1 MFIARYFSISTC
13 HHTKAWMA
21 KHVADP
27 YVRRSVKENY
37 RARSAFKLI
46 EMNDMYKFLEP
57 GQTVIDMGAAPGAW
71 SQVLVKQV
79 NARVDTRKKSHLNET
94 ITYKPNPDLKCG
106 IVIALDRDP
115 IFDIPGVHILDD
127 WNLSEETT
135 TDCNK
140 RLQDLLNR
148 LKIEKVDGIVSD
160 MCPNVTG
167 CKAMD
172 HAG

>member
-21 KHVADP
+21 KHVTDP

-46 EMNDMYKFLEP
+46 EMNDMYKFLQP

-79 NARVDTRKKSHLNET
+79 NARVDTRKKSHVNEV
-94 ITYKPNPDLKCG
+94 IT
-106 IVIALDRDP
+106 
-115 IFDIPGVHILDD
+115 
-127 WNLSEETT
+127 
-135 TDCNK
+135 
-140 RLQDLLNR
+140 
-148 LKIEKVDGIVSD
+148 
-160 MCPNVTG
+160 
-167 CKAMD
+167 
-172 HAG
+172 